1 MVDMSLLKE
10 ELDDAYKRFER
21 GKNLPEY
28 ERKDARHEIRRQIR
42 EIEREIVRYSKN
54 ERDAV

>member
-1 MVDMSLLKE
+1 MIDKNLLKE
-10 ELDDAYKRFER
+10 ELDDTYKRFER
-21 GKNLPEY
+21 SKSLPEY
-28 ERKDARHEIRRQIR
+28 ERKDARREIKRQIQ